1 MCTFKKLEE
10 ALDELRIT
18 DGGKDFII
26 IDETVLT
33 NRELV
38 ELVSKMSGVLGELA
52 YHASKKVGE

>member
-1 MCTFKKLEE
+1 MCTLNKLEE

-18 DGGKDFII
+18 DGGKDFTI

-33 NRELV
+33 NKELV
-38 ELVSKMSGVLGELA
+38 ELVSKMSGVLSELA